1 MVSRNGLVVTHFPM
15 ETSISSEQDFD
26 DFKDKLPEGLM
37 MIHFKMVGVGP
48 NTMSKAERL
57 GPRIC
62 QIVREQPGFFL
73 VSQDGSGLR
82 EAMHDLVDR
91 FCNAQEGRE

>member
-1 MVSRNGLVVTHFPM
+1 MVSRKGPSVTQNHM
-15 ETSISSEQDFD
+15 ETSISSEQDFEN
-26 DFKDKLPEGLM
+26 FKGKLPEDLM

-48 NTMSKAERL
+48 NTMAEAEHL

-73 VSQDGSGLR
+73 VSRTGGSDLR

-91 FCNAQEGRE
+91 FCDAQEGE